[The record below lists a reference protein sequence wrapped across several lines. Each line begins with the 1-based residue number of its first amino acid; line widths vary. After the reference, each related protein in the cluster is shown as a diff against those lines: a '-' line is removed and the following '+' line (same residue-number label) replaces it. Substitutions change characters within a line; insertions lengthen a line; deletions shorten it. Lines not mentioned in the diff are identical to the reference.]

1 MTAAGACRYNGASIV
16 NATAIALRPSFLAAL
31 LLAGCGVLHEEH
43 LPAPPPVPAAV
54 APAQAPLVEPA
65 LKIVIRTPPRIA
77 IALGGGAAR
86 GFSHVGVIKAL
97 EAQGIVP
104 DIVVGTSAGS
114 VVGSLYAGGYSGVD
128 LQRLAIRMDEA
139 TISDWSLPDRGLFK
153 GEALQNFINRSLQN
167 RPIDKLAKP
176 FAVVATDVQSGE
188 MVVFRRGDRGW
199 RCAPQAACRAG
210 SNRCRSTAVSTWTA
224 AS

>member
-1 MTAAGACRYNGASIV
+1 MPVSCLASVFSCR
-16 NATAIALRPSFLAAL
+16 
-31 LLAGCGVLHEEH
+31 AGCSVLHEEH
-43 LPAPPPVPAAV
+43 LPALPPVLRRRRPNL
-54 APAQAPLVEPA
+54 PWSSRHPKSSSE
-65 LKIVIRTPPRIA
+65 PPRIA

-86 GFSHVGVIKAL
+86 GLSHVGVIK
-97 EAQGIVP
+97 AQGIVP

-153 GEALQNFINRSLQN
+153 GEALQNFINRSLQK

-176 FAVVATDVQSGE
+176 FAVVATSKVGRWSCFG
-188 MVVFRRGDRGW
+188 VAIRGW
-199 RCAPQAACRAG
+199 R
-210 SNRCRSTAVSTWTA
+210 
-224 AS
+224 